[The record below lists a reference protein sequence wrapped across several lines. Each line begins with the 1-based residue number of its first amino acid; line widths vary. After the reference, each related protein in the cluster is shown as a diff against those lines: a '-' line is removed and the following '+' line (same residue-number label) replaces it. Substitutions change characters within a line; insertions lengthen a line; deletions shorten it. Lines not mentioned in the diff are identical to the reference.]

1 LSSRGG
7 RIIALALTELDAY
20 VYQDIIPKTT
30 DIIYASSPVFSR
42 LESQNHEPFT
52 GNSRVQ
58 RPVIVGELNGDFLQ
72 KGDTVDIS
80 FVTTDAAIVADM
92 KVAWV
97 NITLFGYD
105 AMNDDGPEAIFNQV
119 EMKFLNASLKMAK
132 ILATNMYLNGQ
143 NTRVKYLN
151 GFDEWFDDGTTYP
164 TVGGQTRTDINGI
177 ANGTVGGLN
186 AYTATLT
193 TFTLAQLNTAYGNAC
208 WGSDHPDLLPVT
220 QNGWNLIWQATQPNM
235 RYANTDNDLANVGFQ
250 NFKFNAAD
258 VVIDRYLPTGSSP
271 IGKLY
276 GFNTSYIEWYFS
288 AVKLFQY
295 GWTGFKGTNNSID
308 VSGQFL
314 VGSNILCP
322 SPRTSFKLSS
332 TLF

>member
-1 LSSRGG
+1 M
-7 RIIALALTELDAY
+7 D
-20 VYQDIIPKTT
+20 K
-30 DIIYASSPVFSR
+30 
-42 LESQNHEPFT
+42 FT

-58 RPVIVGELNGDFLQ
+58 QPIIVGELNGDFMG
-72 KGDTVDIS
+72 KGDSVNID
-80 FVTTDAAIVADM
+80 FVTTDAAITCDM

-97 NITLFGYD
+97 NLTLFGFD

-143 NTRVKYLN
+143 NSRTKYLN
-151 GFDEWFDDGTTYP
+151 GFEEWYDDGTNFP

-193 TFTLAQLNTAYGNAC
+193 TFTVAQINTAYGNAC
-208 WGSDHPDLLPVT
+208 WGSDHPDIIPTT
-220 QNGWNLIWQATQPNM
+220 QNGWNLFWQATQPST
-235 RYANTDNDLANVGFQ
+235 RYMNTDNDLANVGFQ

-258 VVIDRYLPTGSSP
+258 VVIDRYLPSGSSP
-271 IGKLY
+271 IGKTYLM
-276 GFNTSYIEWYFS
+276 NTQYIHWYLS
-288 AVKLFQY
+288 QVDLFQF
-295 GWTGFKGTNNSID
+295 GFTGFKGVNNSID
-308 VSGQFL
+308 VSGQYL
-314 VGSNILCP
+314 VGSNIMVP
-322 SPRTSFKLSS
+322 SPRTGAKLSS